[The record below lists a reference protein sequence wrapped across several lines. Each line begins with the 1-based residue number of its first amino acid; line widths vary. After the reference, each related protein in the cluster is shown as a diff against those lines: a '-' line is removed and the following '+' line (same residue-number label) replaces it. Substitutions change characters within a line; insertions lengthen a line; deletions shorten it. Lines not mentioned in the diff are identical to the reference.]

1 MAASAA
7 DIRSA
12 LSIPEA
18 NTAAGPSQPK
28 KPTQSNSRKPE
39 GISRE
44 LYSLIGPSA
53 PSLAAQL
60 AKPRLKQKPNFGGA
74 AARTKWELRTFRNPA
89 RKDGLDLQHWTKA
102 YEDPN
107 AEYQFAKYNIQ
118 TTQYTYSQD
127 EYTRFLEDS
136 EWTKEETDYLFSVV
150 QEFDLRWYIIYDRYE
165 YTGGP
170 IRTLEDL
177 KDRYYSVCRKLVRNR
192 PWAGDEASKAQLIS
206 SFQFDKDRELTRKKY
221 ILSLENRTPDQIAEE
236 EALYVEVKRLEHT
249 ERRFKRDRENLLR
262 ILAGIDSGLPDVVED
277 DGGPLGVLAD
287 GVGPGI
293 SSASTTRKKS
303 TKKGTQSAMEVDT
316 PTTPSVVGTPAV
328 KRPNNAKNAAFDAQ
342 HCIIRT
348 ETPSTGA
355 ATKAAHQPAYLR
367 SYKLPSPKP
376 AIAPKITQA
385 LAELGISL
393 TRLVMPTRD
402 TTASL
407 EALLDATT
415 ALVETKRVVDRVNQE
430 IGVQKLRLGMRER
443 SVSVDG
449 ETKTDGDNAMEVD
462 GPNAAD
468 GEGETEGED
477 GRAQSVMST
486 RSVKS
491 RKHAR
496 RSVSISSVDTTS
508 TRAGPKRQKRG

>member
-12 LSIPEA
+12 LSIPESNA
-18 NTAAGPSQPK
+18 VAGPSQPK
-28 KPTQSNSRKPE
+28 KATQANPRKPE

-60 AKPRLKQKPNFGGA
+60 AKPRLKQNLLLVAQLQEQNGWNWLCILRRSELMMFLA
-74 AARTKWELRTFRNPA
+74 SCRELRTFKNPA
-89 RKDGLDLQHWTKA
+89 RQDGLELRHWEKA
-102 YEDPN
+102 SEDPN
-107 AEYQFAKYNIQ
+107 AEYRFAKYNIQ
-118 TTQYTYSQD
+118 STQYNYSQD

-136 EWTKEETDYLFSVV
+136 EWTKEETDYLFRVV
-150 QEFDLRWYIIYDRYE
+150 QEFDSRWYIIYDRYE
-165 YTGGP
+165 YAGGP
-170 IRTLEDL
+170 TRSLEDL
-177 KDRYYSVCRKLVRNR
+177 KDRANR

-206 SFQFDKDRELTRKKY
+206 SFQFDKGN
-221 ILSLENRTPDQIAEE
+221 LENRRSS
-236 EALYVEVKRLEHT
+236 YVEVKRLEHT
-249 ERRFKRDRENLLR
+249 ERKFKRDRENLLR

-287 GVGPGI
+287 GVGAGI
-293 SSASTTRKKS
+293 SSAGTSRKKT
-303 TKKGTQSAMEVDT
+303 TKKGTQPAMDVE
-316 PTTPSVVGTPAV
+316 TPSTPSAV
-328 KRPNNAKNAAFDAQ
+328 SAAFGLTIPSSVLSSICQ
-342 HCIIRT
+342 HCIVRT

-367 SYKLPSPKP
+367 SYKLPTPKP

-393 TRLVMPTRD
+393 TRLVMPTRE

-407 EALLDATT
+407 EGLLEATT
-415 ALVETKRVVDRVNQE
+415 ALVETKRVADKVDYD
-430 IGVQKLRLGMRER
+430 IGVLKNRLAMREQ
-443 SVSVDG
+443 SQS
-449 ETKTDGDNAMEVD
+449 AEVD
-462 GPNAAD
+462 DAQHGAD

-486 RSVKS
+486 RSARS
-491 RKHAR
+491 RKHPR
-496 RSVSISSVDTTS
+496 RSVSVSSVDTSS
-508 TRAGPKRQKRG
+508 TRAGPKRQKRS